1 MSDSGSRVNRYLVDQ
16 EKIHGAFTDL
26 GSQVQP
32 TERLQE
38 VNILAKKLEMK
49 LAAARLAQAE
59 YCFEALSARRD
70 YLEARCA
77 QGRASGGE
85 RDALDWVSQALPVN
99 ESSVAEFAAE
109 LDMHKRE
116 LDSLIEIASP
126 GMRR

>member
-1 MSDSGSRVNRYLVDQ
+1 MSDSGSRVDRYLVDL

-26 GSQVQP
+26 SSQVQP

-38 VNILAKKLEMK
+38 VNILARKLEMK

-70 YLEARCA
+70 YLEVRCA
-77 QGRASGGE
+77 QGRASDGE
-85 RDALDWVSQALPVN
+85 RDALDWVSQALPLN
-99 ESSVAEFAAE
+99 ELSVAEFAAE

-116 LDSLIEIASP
+116 LDSLIKIAL
-126 GMRR
+126 RAA